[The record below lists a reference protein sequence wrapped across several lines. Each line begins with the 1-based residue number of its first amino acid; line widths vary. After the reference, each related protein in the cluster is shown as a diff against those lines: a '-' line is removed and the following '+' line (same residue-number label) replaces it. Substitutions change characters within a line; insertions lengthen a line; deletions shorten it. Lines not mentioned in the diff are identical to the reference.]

1 VKSLIRFAPMKRP
14 ARTSLALALTACAVG
29 VSACGSGDD
38 GTIPSSSSEDLL
50 AALSDVESSFNSGAC
65 QTARNDASQ
74 FVLAVNT
81 LPKEVGFEVKDS
93 LRQAGENLVSLIET
107 ECQEPDEPSP
117 APPPSGATGEAGF
130 EEDG

>member
-1 VKSLIRFAPMKRP
+1 
-14 ARTSLALALTACAVG
+14 VG
-29 VSACGSGDD
+29 VSACGSGDE
-38 GTIPSSSSEDLL
+38 GTIPSSSSDELL
-50 AALSDVESSFNSGAC
+50 AILSDVEANFEDGVCGPA
-65 QTARNDASQ
+65 QTDATQ
-74 FVLAVNT
+74 FVVQVNG

-130 EEDG
+130 EEEG